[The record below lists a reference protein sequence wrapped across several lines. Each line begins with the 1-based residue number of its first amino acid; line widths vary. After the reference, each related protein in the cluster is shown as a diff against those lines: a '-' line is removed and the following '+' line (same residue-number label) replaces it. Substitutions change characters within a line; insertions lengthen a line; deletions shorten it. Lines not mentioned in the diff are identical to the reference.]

1 MNYLKFSLI
10 GALLFLLTAASP
22 AIGQNVRTTDLTWTV
37 DRVTDLK
44 TGAAND
50 YEAAFRVYGTT
61 HVEWRQRNGQMTT
74 RYEIKDVIGEWDNV
88 QRNGSITYQLER
100 NGHTLKM
107 TMEKNSSGIF
117 ITLDLG
123 SAGDSLWVQKFHV
136 VSVQTIAP

>member
-1 MNYLKFSLI
+1 MNYLNFSLI
-10 GALLFLLTAASP
+10 GTLLFLLTAASP
-22 AIGQNVRTTDLTWTV
+22 AIGQNVRTTDLIWTV

-50 YEAAFRVYGTT
+50 YQAAFYVYNTS
-61 HVEWRQRNGQMTT
+61 HIDWLQRNGQMST
-74 RYEIKDVIGEWDNV
+74 RYEIKNAIGKWDNV
-88 QRNGSITYQLER
+88 QRKGSIAYQLER
-100 NGHTLKM
+100 SGHNLKM

-123 SAGDSLWVQKFHV
+123 TAGDSLWVQKFHV